1 MNISFVN
8 ETTMVVMLFIVVSVP
23 FLLLIV
29 VNNTTGFNKANKL
42 LVKLKLKNN
51 IYVQLRNMLRKK
63 LIPLGFTEE
72 ETAKFGNEV
81 KYVRNGLLVELYFD
95 LRERQYSF
103 FASSGIQETKIP
115 PRQVA
120 ISFFSTKEFQE
131 KKKEIGEALQ
141 KWLKSIGS

>member
-103 FASSGIQETKIP
+103 FASNGIQETKIP

-120 ISFFSTKEFQE
+120 IRHFSAEEIDE
-131 KKKEIGEALQ
+131 KITEIVDALDE
-141 KWLKSIGS
+141 WLKSIE